1 MAQVSK
7 TSKVRATFQIRIPPQ
22 AIAFTLTTLLVCL
35 SIVLY
40 MMDTTSEQLGTLL
53 ARQNVESL
61 KLWSNL
67 DYFHRHNG
75 NESTAPMPPGL
86 MDQLVEFQRNNAN
99 IKRTAERLWFI
110 KLFRSDSREEPN
122 RKEPNRR
129 GPDIDG
135 TTLVEVVKDQ
145 TDSRK
150 EPNRQ
155 EPNREKFEK
164 PIDPDIDGPKVKEW
178 GFQQIRF
185 YQNIRDDA
193 QENAAIDKSCVAVVS
208 AYILPCLYALLGAFL
223 YTCRTR
229 PHRKIEGHGSRY
241 AMAFILGAT
250 ISVFGTMIPKE
261 VLLSPL
267 AIAFLAGY
275 SIDAFTSR
283 LDALVEKL
291 KPQPETTNTN
301 AQPGKSDGVT
311 MTLRP

>member
-1 MAQVSK
+1 MTQPSK
-7 TSKVRATFQIRIPPQ
+7 TSKVTTTFPIRIPPQ
-22 AIAFTLTTLLVCL
+22 AIAFILTTLLVCL

-40 MMDTTSEQLGTLL
+40 MMDTASDQLGTLL
-53 ARQNVESL
+53 ARQNAESL

-67 DYFHRHNG
+67 DYFNRHNG
-75 NESTAPMPPGL
+75 TGSTAPMPPGL
-86 MDQLVEFQRNNAN
+86 MDQLVEFNRNNAN
-99 IKRTAERLWFI
+99 IKRIADRLWFI
-110 KLFRSDSREEPN
+110 KLFRSDGREEPN
-122 RKEPNRR
+122 RRD
-129 GPDIDG
+129 PDIDG
-135 TTLVEVVKDQ
+135 TKFVQVGKDQ

-150 EPNRQ
+150 EPYRQ
-155 EPNREKFEK
+155 VPIREKFEK
-164 PIDPDIDGPKVKEW
+164 LVDPDIDGAKVWEV
-178 GFQQIRF
+178 GMQQIRL
-185 YQNIRDDA
+185 YQNIRDDS
-193 QENAAIDKSCVAVVS
+193 QENAAIDKSYVAVVS
-208 AYILPCLYALLGAFL
+208 TYILPCMYALLGAFL

-291 KPQPETTNTN
+291 KPRS
-301 AQPGKSDGVT
+301 AH
-311 MTLRP
+311 